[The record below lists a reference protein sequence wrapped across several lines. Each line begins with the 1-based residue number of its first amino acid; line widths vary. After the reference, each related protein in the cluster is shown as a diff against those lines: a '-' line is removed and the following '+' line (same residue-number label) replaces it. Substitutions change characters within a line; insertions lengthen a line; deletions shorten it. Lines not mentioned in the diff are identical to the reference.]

1 VDRSRGGW
9 VFANEKE
16 AVQELAEIIRN
27 RRSGIADAVVLNLI
41 DRLVRCDRLLAVVS
55 IQDAAKAGANP
66 KKTAQELLEVAAGDR
81 AAAGGRPAQAIEHY
95 WHAWTRVG
103 PINVATIGN
112 TAGGKMNVQF
122 SGKDASRTYVIQAS
136 TNLVDWVTVGLA
148 IADAE
153 GNVTYTDPDSDKHPA
168 RFYRVLPQ

>member
-1 VDRSRGGW
+1 M
-9 VFANEKE
+9 A
-16 AVQELAEIIRN
+16 
-27 RRSGIADAVVLNLI
+27 LNLI

-66 KKTAQELLEVAAGDR
+66 KKIAQDLMEVAAGDR
-81 AAAGGRPAQAIEHY
+81 EAAGGRPAQAVEHY
-95 WHAWTRVG
+95 WNAWTRVG
-103 PINVATIGN
+103 PINAPAIGS

-136 TNLVDWVTVGLA
+136 TNLLDWVTVGSV

-153 GNVTYTDPDSDKHPA
+153 GNVSYTDPDSDKHPA
-168 RFYRVLPQ
+168 RFYRLVEQ